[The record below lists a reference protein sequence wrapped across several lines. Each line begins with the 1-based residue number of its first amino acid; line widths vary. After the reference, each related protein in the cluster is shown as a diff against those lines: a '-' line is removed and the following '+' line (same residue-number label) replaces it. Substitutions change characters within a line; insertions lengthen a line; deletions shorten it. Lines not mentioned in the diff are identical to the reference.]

1 MGSGRR
7 LYKNTSWHIDWHF
20 WFRVALVGRRCGEH
34 TRWLMQSEGSC
45 PKMRM
50 GVQKQ
55 SSELRHDQGLSLLN

>member
-1 MGSGRR
+1 MADAVRS
-7 LYKNTSWHIDWHF
+7 
-20 WFRVALVGRRCGEH
+20 
-34 TRWLMQSEGSC
+34 SC